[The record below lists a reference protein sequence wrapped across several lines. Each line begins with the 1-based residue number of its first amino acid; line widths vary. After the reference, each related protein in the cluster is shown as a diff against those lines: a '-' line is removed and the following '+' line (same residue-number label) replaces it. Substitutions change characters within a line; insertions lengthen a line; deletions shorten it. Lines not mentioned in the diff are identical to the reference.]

1 MILDASVAAKWF
13 LKGEKYETESL
24 RLRQDYEDG
33 KIELEA
39 PSLILY
45 EICNTIWKRRDIPRE
60 RASKLAEIATT
71 YLGHLTVTPSPQ
83 TYRRIVSNAR
93 AWGVTVYDSAYA
105 TMSQESKRPLIT
117 ADDDL
122 RKRLSKVSIPV
133 MFMADYKA
141 S

>member
-1 MILDASVAAKWF
+1 MVSE
-13 LKGEKYETESL
+13 GEKYETERL

-60 RASKLAEIATT
+60 SIQTRGNRHRLLRPS
-71 YLGHLTVTPSPQ
+71 YGTPSPQ

-93 AWGVTVYDSAYA
+93 AWSVTVYDLAYA

-122 RKRLSKVSIPV
+122 RKRLSKDSIPV